1 MSNPKTS
8 DLTSPSP
15 AEMQALLN
23 RHKTTAI
30 QASTPVQSL
39 ADVEEPDDDDD
50 YDDADEPSQN
60 QTRASWISSPYSR
73 LVLGG
78 AGVFLIVSTVGLF
91 ASGVFNGAPQ
101 TAKPPVSQPDLAATP
116 PLAPPSDQVENYK
129 KDLALQQQREEI
141 WAKKSPDKALPTAP
155 ISKTPDPAKQVVKPE
170 PSPAP
175 SPPVPVVESAPSR
188 VVQAVPVS
196 PPALVPSPP
205 PIQATK
211 PVDPNEEWNRL
222 SQQQTIGFVPTS
234 EPSAAVAELATSDL
248 SSQPNDP
255 SVDGPDPTTAT
266 QTSARSEIVDPP
278 TDANDYP
285 PLSAYASESQSST
298 HSTVPMDL
306 QVTAPTTA
314 RRLLIGTTIEGRLMS
329 PIVPTGSPDAASE
342 SQSSTHSTVPMD
354 LQVTAPTTARRLLIG
369 TTIEGRLMSPIVPTG
384 SPDAASSPTT
394 SNNFLIRAE
403 ADLKDTS
410 DQIVIP
416 KGASVV
422 CQVISMDGNGRTEL
436 QARRVLIGQQEYALP
451 ESAISIRG
459 ADGMPILA
467 DKLRDPK
474 RQMSRNDRALML
486 SGALSKVGEVLN
498 QSQTE
503 SSSSGGSTTITTVIG
518 GRQSLGGAALN
529 GAFSALSQRQAD
541 RAKKAD
547 QEASTLTNLWYVPS
561 GRSLE
566 IYVNQS
572 TDL

>member
-1 MSNPKTS
+1 
-8 DLTSPSP
+8 
-15 AEMQALLN
+15 MQALLN

-30 QASTPVQSL
+30 QASTQVQSL
-39 ADVEEPDDDDD
+39 VDVEEPDDDDE
-50 YDDADEPSQN
+50 YDDEEEPSQN

-73 LVLGG
+73 SVLGG
-78 AGVFLIVSTVGLF
+78 AGVFLIVGVVGLF

-116 PLAPPSDQVENYK
+116 PFAPPSDQVENYK

-141 WAKKSPDKALPTAP
+141 WAKKSPDKALPTVP

-175 SPPVPVVESAPSR
+175 SPPVPVVEAAPLP
-188 VVQAVPVS
+188 VVQAAPVS
-196 PPALVPSPP
+196 SPSLVSLPPSM
-205 PIQATK
+205 QATK

-222 SQQQTIGFVPTS
+222 SQQQTIGSIPPS
-234 EPSAAVAELATSDL
+234 EPSAVATAPATSDM
-248 SSQPNDP
+248 SSQPTDP
-255 SVDGPDPTTAT
+255 SVDGPNPTPATA
-266 QTSARSEIVDPP
+266 QSPARSAIADPSP
-278 TDANDYP
+278 DANDYP
-285 PLSAYASESQSST
+285 PLSAYASESQSSA
-298 HSTVPMDL
+298 HPTVSMELRTVD
-306 QVTAPTTA
+306 PTPT
-314 RRLLIGTTIEGRLMS
+314 RRLLIGTTIAGRLMS
-329 PIVPTGSPDAASE
+329 PIVPTGSPDTASPLN
-342 SQSSTHSTVPMD
+342 S
-354 LQVTAPTTARRLLIG
+354 
-369 TTIEGRLMSPIVPTG
+369 
-384 SPDAASSPTT
+384 

-410 DQIVIP
+410 GRIVIP
-416 KGASVV
+416 KSASVI
-422 CQVISMDGNGRTEL
+422 CQVISMDENGMTEL

-451 ESAISIRG
+451 DGAISIRG

-486 SGALSKVGEVLN
+486 SGALSKIGEVLN

-503 SSSSGGSTTITTVIG
+503 SSSGGSTTITTVIG
-518 GRQSLGGAALN
+518 GQQNLGGAALN

-547 QEASTLTNLWYVPS
+547 QETSSLMNLWYVPS
-561 GRSLE
+561 GRALE